1 MLILFF
7 RSRILRAVVMLML
20 TVSVVCASVYGHIM
34 THVEEPSF
42 TAIPSPKVPMTAS
55 SQTMNTY
62 PADVETLTFS
72 FVGDCMLASMLGQ
85 MTFNSF
91 NLFASETPK
100 EYFFSQV
107 QSVFA
112 TDDYTVAN
120 CENVFTDR
128 NLYAARKNYTP
139 AYWYRSPSSYAEIFT
154 AGSVEIASIA
164 NNHILDYGEEGR
176 KDTIAALEAAGMLWG
191 DTNNVIYLEKAGV
204 KVALLCTTV
213 TSGGYTMIWDKL
225 EEAKAASDFQIIYFH
240 GGIERSYELN
250 KDIQKTCFKLVQS
263 GADMILGHHPHVLQP
278 IDSYYGVKIVY
289 SLGNFLFGG
298 GVGEDETMIYR
309 LELVISNGQIIEIKD
324 YPIPAL
330 CYTKENKWQ
339 PALVTDPE
347 RYNKIIEFL
356 YMVREKPF

>member
-1 MLILFF
+1 MEEPAYTAVSKPRAVLDG
-7 RSRILRAVVMLML
+7 ILR
-20 TVSVVCASVYGHIM
+20 TD
-34 THVEEPSF
+34 T
-42 TAIPSPKVPMTAS
+42 
-55 SQTMNTY
+55 TY
-62 PADVETLTFS
+62 PADVETMTFS

-85 MTFNSF
+85 MSFNSF

-112 TDDYTVAN
+112 SDDYTVAN

-128 NLYAARKNYTP
+128 NLYAARKNYSP
-139 AYWYRSPSSYAEIFT
+139 AYWYKSPSSYAEIFST
-154 AGSVEIASIA
+154 GSVEIASIA
-164 NNHILDYGEEGR
+164 NNHISDYGADGR
-176 KDTIAALEAAGMLWG
+176 LDTIAALEAAGVMWG
-191 DTNNVIYLEKAGV
+191 DTNNIIYLEKAGV
-204 KVALLCTTV
+204 TVALLCTTV
-213 TSGGYTMIWDKL
+213 TAGGYTMIWDKL
-225 EEAKAASDFQIIYFH
+225 EEAKLNSDFQIIYFH
-240 GGIERSYELN
+240 GGIERSYEIN
-250 KDIQKTCFKLVQS
+250 KDIQATCFKLVLA

-298 GVGEDETMIYR
+298 GLGEDETMIYR
-309 LELVISNGQIIEIKD
+309 LELVISGGEIIEVND

-339 PALVTDPE
+339 PAILDDPE

-356 YMVREKPF
+356 YQVREKPF

>member
-7 RSRILRAVVMLML
+7 RSRILRAAVML
-20 TVSVVCASVYGHIM
+20 TVTLAVVFGTVYGHLM
-34 THVEEPSF
+34 SHLEELSF
-42 TAIPSPKVPMTAS
+42 TSLSEPRQVLSVS
-55 SQTMNTY
+55 SQTGTTY
-62 PADVETLTFS
+62 PADVETMTFS

-91 NLFASETPK
+91 NLFASQTPP

-112 TDDYTVAN
+112 SDDYTVAN

-128 NLYAARKNYTP
+128 TLYAARKNYTP
-139 AYWYRSPSSYAEIFT
+139 AYWYKSPSSYAGIFT
-154 AGSVEIASIA
+154 AGSVEVASIA

-204 KVALLCTTV
+204 TVALLCTTV

-240 GGIERSYELN
+240 GGIERSYAVN
-250 KDIQKTCFKLVQS
+250 KDIQKTCFKLVQA
-263 GADMILGHHPHVLQP
+263 GADLILGHHPHVLQP

-298 GVGEDETMIYR
+298 GTGEDETMIYR
-309 LELVISNGQIIEIKD
+309 LELVISGGEIIEVRD

-339 PALVTDPE
+339 PALVTDAE

-356 YMVREKPF
+356 YMVRETPY

>member
-1 MLILFF
+1 MLL
-7 RSRILRAVVMLML
+7 LTVAVV
-20 TVSVVCASVYGHIM
+20 YGAVFSHIM
-34 THVEEPSF
+34 SHAEEASYTVLTP
-42 TAIPSPKVPMTAS
+42 PKVTLTPT
-55 SQTMNTY
+55 SQTITTY

-85 MTFNSF
+85 ATFNTF
-91 NLFASETPK
+91 NLFAKETPP

-112 TDDYTVAN
+112 SDDYTVAN

-128 NLYAARKNYTP
+128 NLYAMRKNYTP
-139 AYWYRSPSSYAEIFT
+139 AYWYRAPSSYANIFT
-154 AGSVEIASIA
+154 VGSVEVASIA
-164 NNHILDYGEEGR
+164 NNHIQDYGEEGR
-176 KDTIAALEAAGMLWG
+176 KDTIAALEAAGVQWG
-191 DTNNVIYLEKAGV
+191 DTNKVLYFEKAGV
-204 KVALLCTTV
+204 TVALLCTTV

-225 EEAKAASDFQIIYFH
+225 EEAKLNSDFQIIYFH
-240 GGIERSYELN
+240 GGIERSYAVNE
-250 KDIQKTCFKLVQS
+250 DIRKTCFKLVEK

-309 LELVISNGQIIEIKD
+309 LELVISNGQIIEVKD

-339 PALVTDPE
+339 PALVTDLE

-356 YMVREKPF
+356 YMVREFPY